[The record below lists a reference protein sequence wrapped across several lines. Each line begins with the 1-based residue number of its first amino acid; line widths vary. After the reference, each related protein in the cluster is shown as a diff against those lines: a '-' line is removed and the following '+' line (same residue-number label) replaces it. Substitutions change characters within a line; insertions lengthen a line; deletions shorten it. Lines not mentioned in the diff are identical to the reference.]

1 MHSPGACRAD
11 SPEPRHTSGMEELWP
26 PPTAEA
32 AEAIRAVC
40 QRLLADAE
48 ALADAVSAS
57 TRRVQYNPVAL
68 TDASLG
74 EEDHELN
81 RSDLVQW
88 LTSNIQRPGQRVEPY
103 VGPRIA
109 AYIGDLVA
117 RGIAP
122 DFAEGWRAAL
132 GLGWRRWLEECA
144 AHCADRDLLV
154 DVLDVSAKSLMQY
167 ALDSVATLHETSL
180 AAAMGNAD
188 AEAIALI
195 QMIASG
201 TPVSEDLAERRL
213 RYRMGRWHVGLVLWV
228 DDPGQQDCLEE
239 ATAALRSPDASRS
252 TLVARASATSR
263 WIWLSGADVPDLHPA
278 EKILADN
285 EVRVSAGRPGR
296 GLDGFRSS
304 HQDALSAQA
313 LIVRLGSDRRF
324 TAYADVE
331 LIDALTK
338 DRDSAR
344 RFVVNTL
351 GPLAEADPALRQ
363 ALLTY
368 VQCGFNTTRAA
379 ANLYAH
385 RNTVERR
392 VSRANELSV
401 VKVENNPTHVAAAL
415 LVLDIAPEVMAD
427 GSD

>member
-1 MHSPGACRAD
+1 
-11 SPEPRHTSGMEELWP
+11 MEELWP

-32 AEAIRAVC
+32 AEAIRAVS
-40 QRLLADAE
+40 QRLVADTD
-48 ALADAVSAS
+48 ALAEVLSAS
-57 TRRVQYNPVAL
+57 TRRVHYNPVVL

-74 EEDHELN
+74 EEDRELN

-103 VGPRIA
+103 VGPRIT

-132 GLGWRRWLEECA
+132 GIGWRRWLEECS

-154 DVLDVSAKSLMQY
+154 DVLDVSAKSLVQY

-201 TPVSEDLAERRL
+201 APVSEEFAEGRL
-213 RYRMGRWHVGLVLWV
+213 RYRMARWHVGLVLWV
-228 DDPGQQDCLEE
+228 DDPGQQDSLEE
-239 ATAALRSPDASRS
+239 ATAALRSADASRS
-252 TLVARASATSR
+252 TLVARSSTTSR
-263 WIWLSGADVPDLHPA
+263 WIWLSGADAPDLHPV
-278 EKILADN
+278 EKIVAAN

-296 GLDGFRSS
+296 GLDGFRAS

-313 LIVRLGSDRRF
+313 LIVRLGSERRF
-324 TAYADVE
+324 TAYAEVE

-338 DRDSAR
+338 DRAGAR
-344 RFVVNTL
+344 RFVINTL

-415 LVLDIAPEVMAD
+415 LVLDIAPEVMAA
-427 GSD
+427 SSS

>member
-1 MHSPGACRAD
+1 
-11 SPEPRHTSGMEELWP
+11 MEELWP
-26 PPTAEA
+26 PPAPEV
-32 AEAIRAVC
+32 AEAIRSVC
-40 QRLLADAE
+40 QRLLPDAE
-48 ALADAVSAS
+48 ALADALSAS
-57 TRRVQYNPVAL
+57 TRRVQYDPAVL

-74 EEDHELN
+74 EEDRDLN

-88 LTSNIQRPGQRVEPY
+88 LTSNIQHPGRRVEPY
-103 VGPRIA
+103 LGPRIT

-122 DFAEGWRAAL
+122 DFVAGWRAAL
-132 GLGWRRWLEECA
+132 GIGWRRWLEECS

-154 DVLDVSAKSLMQY
+154 GVLDVSAKSLVQY
-167 ALDSVATLHETSL
+167 SLDSVSTLREASL

-201 TPVSEDLAERRL
+201 APMSEDFAEERL
-213 RYRMGRWHVGLVLWV
+213 RYRMARWHVGLVLWV
-228 DDPGQQDCLEE
+228 DDPGRQAALDE
-239 ATAALRSPDASRS
+239 AIAALRSADAGRS
-252 TLVARASATSR
+252 TMVARASTTSR
-263 WIWLSGADVPDLHPA
+263 WIWLSGADTPDLHPA
-278 EKILADN
+278 EKIVASAD
-285 EVRVSAGRPGR
+285 EVRVAVGRPGR

-313 LIVRLGSDRRF
+313 LIVRLGSGRRF
-324 TAYADVE
+324 MAYADVE

-338 DRDSAR
+338 DRASAR

-351 GPLAEADPALRQ
+351 GPLAEADSALRE

-385 RNTVERR
+385 RNTIERR

-401 VKVENNPTHVAAAL
+401 VKVEHNPTHVAAAL
-415 LVLDIAPEVMAD
+415 LVLDVAPEIMAA
-427 GSD
+427 GSS